1 MGGSAAPACPAPL
14 PASPPPRRGPAG
26 LPPPP
31 LSAQCWAA
39 LCPSPASAGRAAS
52 SPGGSPPHRPR
63 QERGCFHI
71 RRRRRR
77 QWRRAKGRPP
87 TLGGRYRPRCR
98 GRRARP
104 GSSGRRSRGPVVGAG
119 PPARLPAAAC
129 GPRPPSP
136 CGSLSLSLALGVTWG
151 RPGSSGGARLLARRG
166 GGARCCTLRAGEVP
180 LRGSNSCR
188 GKLTSFLGLFTLVM
202 YTDVYLM
209 TCIDACCKKKKKK
222 VFLGIIQFFSLL
234 QVSLG
239 VVATPVQTGC
249 S

>member
-1 MGGSAAPACPAPL
+1 MSAARPGPRPSAVVGGSAAPACPAPL

-71 RRRRRR
+71 RRRR

-98 GRRARP
+98 GPRA
-104 GSSGRRSRGPVVGAG
+104 AG
-119 PPARLPAAAC
+119 PAGLLGSPVSGARGRGRPA
-129 GPRPPSP
+129 RPPSSRRLWAP
-136 CGSLSLSLALGVTWG
+136 SPFSLRFSLSLSCTG
-151 RPGSSGGARLLARRG
+151 RYVGQAWVIRG
-166 GGARCCTLRAGEVP
+166 GPAACQAWRRRALLYPSGWGSPAARVELLPRKAYIFLRSVHI
-180 LRGSNSCR
+180 SN
-188 GKLTSFLGLFTLVM
+188 VH
-202 YTDVYLM
+202 
-209 TCIDACCKKKKKK
+209 
-222 VFLGIIQFFSLL
+222 
-234 QVSLG
+234 
-239 VVATPVQTGC
+239 
-249 S
+249 

>member
-1 MGGSAAPACPAPL
+1 MSAARPGPRPSAVVGGSAAPACPAPL

-98 GRRARP
+98 GPRA
-104 GSSGRRSRGPVVGAG
+104 AG
-119 PPARLPAAAC
+119 PAGLLGSPVSGARGRGRPA
-129 GPRPPSP
+129 RPPSSRRLWAP
-136 CGSLSLSLALGVTWG
+136 SPFSLRFSLSLLHWALRGAG
-151 RPGSSGGARLLARRG
+151 LGHPGSAEGPGCLPGVEAARVAVPFGLGKPRCEGRTLA
-166 GGARCCTLRAGEVP
+166 EE
-180 LRGSNSCR
+180 
-188 GKLTSFLGLFTLVM
+188 
-202 YTDVYLM
+202 
-209 TCIDACCKKKKKK
+209 
-222 VFLGIIQFFSLL
+222 SLHL
-234 QVSLG
+234 S
-239 VVATPVQTGC
+239 
-249 S
+249 